1 MTIALFSSLMCPWT
15 PFIRT
20 KANRDLRRAFK
31 INLNVY
37 FLIANHIFQVKL
49 KHPKK
54 FAARLQNKTYTTFT
68 SIHQRAGENANNTTI
83 PIIISIDY
91 LLG

>member
-1 MTIALFSSLMCPWT
+1 MTIALFALLCVHGHR
-15 PFIRT
+15 FLRT

-54 FAARLQNKTYTTFT
+54 NRGAAT
-68 SIHQRAGENANNTTI
+68 E
-83 PIIISIDY
+83 
-91 LLG
+91 

>member
-54 FAARLQNKTYTTFT
+54 NFLRGYRIKHTLHSHQYIKELAKMPTT
-68 SIHQRAGENANNTTI
+68 Q
-83 PIIISIDY
+83 PY
-91 LLG
+91 Q